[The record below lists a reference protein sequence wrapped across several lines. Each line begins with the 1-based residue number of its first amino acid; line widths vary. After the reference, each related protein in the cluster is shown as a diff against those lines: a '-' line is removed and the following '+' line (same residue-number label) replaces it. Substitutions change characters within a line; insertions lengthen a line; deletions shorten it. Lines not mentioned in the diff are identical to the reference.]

1 MQTFLPYSSFKR
13 SASVLDRQ
21 RLGKQR
27 VETMQIM
34 SGLSGSGTAWLNHPA
49 TRMWTGFECWLMSY
63 QFAVCREWV
72 ARGYKDTCLEKTLA
86 IHRESEMCENDPPP
100 PQWLGERPFHLAHR
114 SNLVRK
120 NPDYYRQF
128 FPDIADDLPY
138 IWPV

>member
-34 SGLSGSGTAWLNHPA
+34 SVLSGSGTAWLNHPA
-49 TRMWTGFECWLMSY
+49 ARMWTGFECWLMSY
-63 QFAVCREWV
+63 QFAVC
-72 ARGYKDTCLEKTLA
+72 LEKTLA
-86 IHRESEMCENDPPP
+86 IHRESEMCELDPPP
-100 PQWLGERPFHLAHR
+100 PLWLGEKAFHDAHK

-120 NPDYYRQF
+120 NPDHYRQF
-128 FPDIADDLPY
+128 FPTIPDDLPY
-138 IWPV
+138 IWPSSKEVHA